1 MCCCRFRRKTSVKKI
16 VKDCAVSAVIIL
28 MRVNAIAIKSRLTQG
43 SRFLNNL
50 WIDICYCKEVFVMAV
65 PKRKTSHA
73 RKSSRRS
80 TVWKLNAPTLV
91 ICPNCGEYKA
101 AHRACGNCGMYNGR
115 QVIVKANEN

>member
-1 MCCCRFRRKTSVKKI
+1 
-16 VKDCAVSAVIIL
+16 
-28 MRVNAIAIKSRLTQG
+28 
-43 SRFLNNL
+43 
-50 WIDICYCKEVFVMAV
+50 MAV

-91 ICPNCGEYKA
+91 ICPNCGEYKV

-115 QVIVKANEN
+115 QVIVKLTRTNYGTNIMGGRILYALLFCSDTLNFS